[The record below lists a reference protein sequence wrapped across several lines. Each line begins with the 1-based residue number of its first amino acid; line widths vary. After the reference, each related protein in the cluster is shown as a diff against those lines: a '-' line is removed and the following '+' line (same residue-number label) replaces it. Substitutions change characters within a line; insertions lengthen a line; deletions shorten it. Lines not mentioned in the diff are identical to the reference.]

1 MLHPTPR
8 TSHIAALQ
16 QALASGHTDCETW
29 VAQSLAQ
36 AQQAPAAHVFT
47 HLWADSAMASARHA
61 DAQRRSGVQLGPL
74 AGLPVSIKD
83 LFDVAGETTTA
94 GSVVCASEAPATQDA
109 PAVAR
114 LRASGAALMG
124 KTNMSEF
131 AFSGVGYNPH
141 WGTPSNPAD
150 TAVAR
155 IPGGSSSGAA
165 VSVALGLAVAGLG
178 SDTGGS
184 LRIPAALCGLVGFK
198 GSQSRVSRQG
208 AMELARSLDTV
219 GAITRSVDD
228 AWLLDAVLS
237 GQALT
242 VRQRPVQGLRLA
254 VPTTLMQDELD
265 AGVAKAFAH
274 TLTRLS
280 AAGALIQEVAWS
292 ELAEIATLNAPG
304 GFSPVEA
311 YAAHRHR
318 LAADAARFDPRVAQ
332 RMALGQGVSAADYLT
347 MIDQRQ
353 AWIARSNAAVQA
365 FDAVICPTVPLVA
378 PPIADTCDTDAAFFA
393 ANRLLLRNT
402 FAINYWDGCAISLPC
417 QAAGDLPVGLM
428 LARANGQDS
437 DLLGV
442 ARAIESALAGA

>member
-1 MLHPTPR
+1 MAQTPSR
-8 TSHIAALQ
+8 SSDVTRLQ
-16 QALASGHTDCETW
+16 QALANGHTTCEAW
-29 VAQSLAQ
+29 VEQSLALA
-36 AQQAPAAHVFT
+36 AQPAGAHVFT
-47 HLWADSAMASARHA
+47 HLWAESALASARHA
-61 DAQRRSGVQLGPL
+61 DAQRRSGVRLGPL
-74 AGLPVSIKD
+74 AGLPVTIKD
-83 LFDVAGETTTA
+83 LFDVAGETTTS

-109 PAVAR
+109 PPVAQ
-114 LRASGAALMG
+114 LRASGAALLG

-141 WGTPSNPAD
+141 WGTPANSAD
-150 TAVAR
+150 ATLAR

-165 VSVALGLAVAGLG
+165 VSVGLGLAVAGLG

-198 GSQSRVSRQG
+198 GSQARVTRQG

-228 AWLLDAVLS
+228 AWLIDAVLS
-237 GQALT
+237 GQALS
-242 VRQRPVQGLRLA
+242 VRQRSVKGLRLA

-265 AGVAKAFAH
+265 ADVSKALSRA
-274 TLTRLS
+274 LARLS
-280 AAGALIQEVAWS
+280 AAGALIEEVTWAG
-292 ELAEIATLNAPG
+292 LGEIATLNAPG

-318 LAADAARFDPRVAQ
+318 LAADGDRFDQRVAQ

-347 MIDQRQ
+347 MIDQRH
-353 AWIARSNAAVQA
+353 AWIGRSNQA
-365 FDAVICPTVPLVA
+365 LQSFDAVICPTVPMVA
-378 PPIADTCDTDAAFFA
+378 PAIDATCASDVAFFA

-417 QAAGDLPVGLM
+417 QAPGDLPVGLM
-428 LARANGQDS
+428 LARANGHDAE
-437 DLLGV
+437 LLSV
-442 ARAIESALAGA
+442 AKAVETALAGA